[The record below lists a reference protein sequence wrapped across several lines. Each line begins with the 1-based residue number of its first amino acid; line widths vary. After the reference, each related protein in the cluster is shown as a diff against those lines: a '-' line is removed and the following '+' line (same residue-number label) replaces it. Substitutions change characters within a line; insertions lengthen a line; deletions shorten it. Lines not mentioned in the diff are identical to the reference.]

1 MKKLN
6 SLIAVCLLFAI
17 VSRAQNTDY
26 AKGNFYGG
34 AQGGYLFKNKANND
48 NKAWHLKDGRFAE
61 LNVGYK
67 KNSWGVSAALGYLL
81 LQRDPKKFET
91 HYVNRRQMFDSIT
104 GGIVPPLVA
113 GFDVVPQDLNF
124 GPTQHAQMKYED
136 LDSYYFLL
144 GPEYWLGKGRWKA
157 QLQAQAGVG
166 YTQFGYYVVNG
177 KTDMTKETELYQD
190 AGGANYDVTASADY
204 VNFAGTTKTFNA
216 AMGNVT
222 GAITDK
228 RALHFMARATASVN
242 YFVTPTIAVH
252 AGASYWYIPSPDM
265 TAYSSDMGSYVYN
278 TVPVSAVAYQ
288 GRYSF
293 TNHFEAN
300 NISNF
305 SANAGIK
312 IFLHKNAK
320 TPKPVPVVAT
330 AEVAAAPASV
340 VTKAVA
346 KDVIIVVKDKQT
358 GLALS
363 GVQVQVLKDGVYYS
377 TGMTDQNGQ
386 LEKIT
391 DVSPGNYTIKGS
403 KNNIVTND
411 IAIAQTEF
419 EQEAKS
425 IFKELL
431 HDDPRFTLIGNT
443 VNKKDKSNLSGINTS
458 LTNVYN
464 AGVTH
469 QTSDAGGKFIYQL
482 EQGTDYTVVANEK
495 GYFSNSETV
504 TTKGLD
510 RSKTL
515 YTTLLLGID
524 ELSAGNQFE
533 LKNILYP
540 LNKADITADAA
551 LILDRLVATMHDNP
565 ELEIELSSHTD
576 SRGSAVYN
584 QSLSQKRA
592 QSAINYLVRKG
603 IAKKRL
609 VAKGYGESKLLNSCA
624 DGTNCSEEEHAINR
638 RTEIKVL
645 KNN

>member
-1 MKKLN
+1 MKKVN
-6 SLIAVCLLFAI
+6 SLIALFLLFAI
-17 VSRAQNTDY
+17 VSRAQSNDY
-26 AKGNFYGG
+26 AKGNVYIG

-61 LNVGYK
+61 LNFGYK
-67 KNSWGVSAALGYLL
+67 KNSWGIGAAAGYLL
-81 LQRDPKKFET
+81 LQRDPKKFES

-104 GGIVPPLVA
+104 AGIVPPLTA
-113 GFDVVPQDLNF
+113 GFDVVPQDLQF
-124 GPTQHAQMKYED
+124 GRTQHAQFKYED

-144 GPEYWLGKGRWKA
+144 GPEYWLGKGRWKGL
-157 QLQAQAGVG
+157 LQAQAGVG

-177 KTDMTKETELYQD
+177 KTDMITETELYQD
-190 AGGANYDVTASADY
+190 AGGTNYNVTASTDY
-204 VNFAGTTKTFNA
+204 LNFAGTTKTFNA
-216 AMGNVT
+216 ASGNVT

-228 RALHFMARATASVN
+228 RAIHFMARATASVE
-242 YFVTPTIAVH
+242 YFITPTIAAH
-252 AGASYWYIPSPDM
+252 ISGSYWYIPSPDM
-265 TAYSSDMGSYVYN
+265 TAFSSDKGSYVYQ
-278 TVPVSAVAYQ
+278 TLPVGPSYQ

-293 TNHFEAN
+293 TNSYESN

-312 IFLHKNAK
+312 VFLHRNTK
-320 TPKPVPVVAT
+320 TPKPAPVAEIKPEPVAPT
-330 AEVAAAPASV
+330 PTPVA
-340 VTKAVA
+340 KAVA

-363 GVQVQVLKDGVYYS
+363 GVQVQVLKDGAYYT

-391 DVSPGNYTIKGS
+391 AVTPGNYTIKGS
-403 KNNIVTND
+403 KNNIATND
-411 IAIAQTEF
+411 MSITQTEF

-431 HDDPRFTLIGNT
+431 HDDPRFTLIGTT
-443 VNKKDKSNLSGINTS
+443 VNKKDKHSLSGINTS
-458 LTNVYN
+458 LTNVFN

-469 QTSDAGGKFIYQL
+469 QISDAGGKFIYQL

-495 GYFSNSETV
+495 GFFSNSETV

-524 ELSAGNQFE
+524 ELAAGNQFE

-540 LNKADITADAA
+540 LNKADITPEAA
-551 LILDRLVATMHDNP
+551 LILDRLVSTMNDNP
-565 ELEIELSSHTD
+565 ALEIELSSHTD
-576 SRGSAVYN
+576 SRGSAAYN
-584 QSLSQKRA
+584 QNLSQKRA
-592 QSAINYLVRKG
+592 QSAINYLVKKG

-609 VAKGYGESKLLNSCA
+609 VAKGYGESRLLNSCA
-624 DGTNCSEEEHAINR
+624 DGTSCSEEEHAINR

>member
-6 SLIAVCLLFAI
+6 SLIAVLLLFAI
-17 VSRAQNTDY
+17 VSKAQTTDY

-61 LNVGYK
+61 LNFGYK
-67 KNSWGVSAALGYLL
+67 KNSWGVSGALGYLL
-81 LQRDPKKFET
+81 LQREPKQFER
-91 HYVNRRQMFDSIT
+91 HYVNRQQMYDSIT

-113 GFDVVPQDLNF
+113 GFDVKPQDLNF
-124 GPTQHAQMKYED
+124 GPTQHAQFKYED

-144 GPEYWLGKGRWKA
+144 GPEYWLGKGRWKGL
-157 QLQAQAGVG
+157 LQAQAGVG

-177 KTDMTKETELYQD
+177 KTDMIKETELYQD
-190 AGGANYDVTASADY
+190 AGATNYDVTASADY

-216 AMGNVT
+216 ASGNVT
-222 GAITDK
+222 STINDK
-228 RALHFMARATASVN
+228 REVHFMARASASVE
-242 YFVTPTIAVH
+242 YFITPTIAAH
-252 AGASYWYIPSPDM
+252 IGGSYWYIPSPDM
-265 TAYSSDMGSYVYN
+265 TAFSSDRGTYVYQ
-278 TVPVSAVAYQ
+278 TQPTGPSYQ

-293 TNHFEAN
+293 TNNYQSNA
-300 NISNF
+300 ISNF

-312 IFLHKNAK
+312 IFLHKDAK
-320 TPKPVPVVAT
+320 TPKPAPVAALTPEPVVAT
-330 AEVAAAPASV
+330 TTPVA
-340 VTKAVA
+340 KAVA
-346 KDVIIVVKDKQT
+346 KDVMIVVKDKQT

-363 GVQVQVLKDGVYYS
+363 GVQVQVLKDGAYYT
-377 TGMTDQNGQ
+377 TGITDQNGQ
-386 LEKIT
+386 LEKLT
-391 DVSPGNYTIKGS
+391 NVSPGNYTIKGS
-403 KNNIVTND
+403 KNNIATND
-411 IAIAQTEF
+411 MAIATTEF

-458 LTNVYN
+458 LTNVFN
-464 AGVTH
+464 SGVTH
-469 QTSDAGGKFIYQL
+469 QISDAGGKFIYQL

-495 GYFSNSETV
+495 GFFSNSETV

-515 YTTLLLGID
+515 YTTLVLGID

-540 LNKADITADAA
+540 LNKTDITPEAA
-551 LILDRLVATMHDNP
+551 TILDRLVSTMKDNP
-565 ELEIELSSHTD
+565 ALEIELSSHTD
-576 SRGSAVYN
+576 SRGSAAYN
-584 QSLSQKRA
+584 QTLSQKRA
-592 QSAINYLVRKG
+592 QSAINYLVKNG
-603 IAKKRL
+603 IAKSRL
-609 VAKGYGESKLLNSCA
+609 VAKGYGESRLLNTCA